1 MKNSLKVVL
10 VIIGTL
16 IGAGFASGK
25 EVYIFFNQYGS
36 LGLLGVVLSGIFIS
50 IVIYKVLKITKENEV
65 QNYNNLITG
74 ISKSKNI
81 SKLLKNIISA
91 FLLISFF
98 VMVSGFA
105 SYFYEQLGINSVV
118 MSIIMA
124 ILCFI
129 TFNKNIEGITKVN
142 TILIPFLI
150 VFIVI
155 SAILNSKYFI
165 NNFNY
170 IDVNMSI
177 KNEISF
183 SNNWIISAI
192 LYASYNS
199 IILIPILIGLKGIVE
214 KKSIGK
220 ISCLTGIIF
229 IILGISLYSLL
240 TSGQNYVQYLDI
252 PIIFIMKQFGN
263 IYSNIYGIVVAIA
276 IFTSAISAGYGFLE
290 KFEYSKSTY
299 KKVSVIICVVSVF
312 VATIK
317 FSYLVEILYPIFG
330 LLGFIQIILILK
342 ANKVLKK

>member
-1 MKNSLKVVL
+1 MKNSLKVVF

-25 EVYIFFNQYGS
+25 EVYIFFNKYGS

-50 IVIYKVLKITKENEV
+50 IVIYKVLKITKENEL
-65 QNYNNLITG
+65 QSYNNLITG

-81 SKLLKNIISA
+81 SKLLKNIISV

-155 SAILNSKYFI
+155 SAILNSKCFI
-165 NNFNY
+165 
-170 IDVNMSI
+170 
-177 KNEISF
+177 
-183 SNNWIISAI
+183 NNWIISAI

-290 KFEYSKSTY
+290 KFEYSKSKY

-312 VATIK
+312 VAMIK
-317 FSYLVEILYPIFG
+317 FSYLVEILYPICG

>member
-1 MKNSLKVVL
+1 MKNSLKVVF

-25 EVYIFFNQYGS
+25 EVYIFFNKYGS

-50 IVIYKVLKITKENEV
+50 IVIYKVLKITKENEL
-65 QNYNNLITG
+65 QSYNNLITG

-81 SKLLKNIISA
+81 SKLLKNIISV

-155 SAILNSKYFI
+155 SAILNSKCFI

-170 IDVNMSI
+170 
-177 KNEISF
+177 
-183 SNNWIISAI
+183 
-192 LYASYNS
+192 
-199 IILIPILIGLKGIVE
+199 
-214 KKSIGK
+214 K
-220 ISCLTGIIF
+220 INRKFKYLFIYFKIF
-229 IILGISLYSLL
+229 I
-240 TSGQNYVQYLDI
+240 N
-252 PIIFIMKQFGN
+252 IIKIKTK
-263 IYSNIYGIVVAIA
+263 IY
-276 IFTSAISAGYGFLE
+276 
-290 KFEYSKSTY
+290 
-299 KKVSVIICVVSVF
+299 
-312 VATIK
+312 
-317 FSYLVEILYPIFG
+317 
-330 LLGFIQIILILK
+330 
-342 ANKVLKK
+342 